1 MGKAKIFLNIAV
13 ALIMTSG
20 FMVVFQKV
28 FAESPLGVLAL
39 MTLPLVVGSLLTGNK
54 EFEREGLWF
63 LFSSIFLI
71 IGFFGMLGASEGIS
85 RWVMIIFI
93 NVGAFIFLIALL
105 NLWEKV
111 GDKLFKNWIIKLDS
125 WG

>member
-28 FAESPLGVLAL
+28 FAESSLGVLAL